1 MYIFEVFFC
10 IFLINCVCIVSIYA
24 AELYAILLAL
34 NELSKQQHK
43 HYLLFSDSLSSLN
56 SIGNKK
62 IRSSHYFTN
71 FIKISQSL
79 FTHSYNIIFRWLP
92 SYVGITG
99 NEKADKAAK
108 SALNNWWLVFT
119 TVIAVVGRVRCLLV
133 VRIMIG
139 AYHCYN
145 RSNCSNV
152 TLFIVFRVCATKAGF
167 SSVSWMNLA
176 VFGCDDN
183 SYPCHSNC
191 HWWKHELSHV
201 AQPNVISVFCWWLFI
216 VINDNVFVC
225 QCLLA
230 LLMYYW
236 C

>member
-1 MYIFEVFFC
+1 MNSVNNNTNIIYFF
-10 IFLINCVCIVSIYA
+10 LT
-24 AELYAILLAL
+24 LYLASTLLVTKKFDLPITLQILLKYH
-34 NELSKQQHK
+34 N
-43 HYLLFSDSLSSLN
+43 
-56 SIGNKK
+56 
-62 IRSSHYFTN
+62 
-71 FIKISQSL
+71 L

-119 TVIAVVGRVRCLLV
+119 TVIVVVGRVRCLLV

-145 RSNCSNV
+145 RSNCRNV

-216 VINDNVFVC
+216 VISDNVFVC